1 MHMQGDRGR
10 RAYAATGARLSA
22 IAASIA
28 ATSARTPRP
37 LRERS
42 LGVTARCLPREK
54 PKTVHVQRGE
64 LTPRAGAACVCVRRL
79 CLRAPPRQRGERCDA
94 PVGVSDLPFLLTF
107 CFPSPRTRLKSPLG
121 EPRSRCQATR
131 LPGSEDLIN
140 GDSVM
145 QVAEPTRRTAGR
157 TSDKHMRVCKCTWA
171 RAQRGRTGHRVHP
184 CEASLGFGFDCSSA
198 SRYCHFL

>member
-10 RAYAATGARLSA
+10 RAYTATGARLSA

-28 ATSARTPRP
+28 ATIARMPRP

-64 LTPRAGAACVCVRRL
+64 LTARADAGL

-94 PVGVSDLPFLLTF
+94 PVGVGDLPFLLPF

-121 EPRSRCQATR
+121 EPRSCCQATR
-131 LPGSEDLIN
+131 LPGSEDVIN

-145 QVAEPTRRTAGR
+145 QVAVPTCRTAGR
-157 TSDKHMRVCKCTWA
+157 TGDKHMRVCKCTWA
-171 RAQRGRTGHRVHP
+171 RAQRGQTGHRVHP
-184 CEASLGFGFDCSSA
+184 WEASLGFCLDCSSA